1 MSTKLLD
8 LLKAAK
14 INNQWVKLKASP
26 PPKAIYS
33 ITQPFMEPEKQVET
47 FFSKPPP
54 VRWNSKDRDD
64 PILENQTFW
73 EQIK

>member
-1 MSTKLLD
+1 
-8 LLKAAK
+8 
-14 INNQWVKLKASP
+14 
-26 PPKAIYS
+26 
-33 ITQPFMEPEKQVET
+33 MEPEKQVET